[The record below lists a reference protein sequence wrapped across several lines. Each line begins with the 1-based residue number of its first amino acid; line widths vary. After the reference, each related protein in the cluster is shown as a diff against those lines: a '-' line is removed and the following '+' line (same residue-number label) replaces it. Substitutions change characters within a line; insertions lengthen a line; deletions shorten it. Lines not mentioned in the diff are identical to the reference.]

1 VIGSLTIKAQT
12 VALKLPS
19 TRFAVS
25 MVFTLADEVAGAVD
39 AVDVVID
46 CAAAE
51 TANTTGMVVSKRIV
65 FRDFVKVER

>member
-1 VIGSLTIKAQT
+1 
-12 VALKLPS
+12 
-19 TRFAVS
+19 